1 MKLKLMKL
9 KDVHLCLD
17 FMPSKFKK
25 IVKADLG
32 QQAASQKTI
41 KLFKNKRFKNIDSI
55 LQNHGIKA
63 IFFLKLSPVLP
74 INMLNYILGGFES
87 K

>member
-1 MKLKLMKL
+1 MQLKLMKL

-17 FMPSKFKK
+17 FMPSKFKT

-41 KLFKNKRFKNIDSI
+41 KLFKNKRFKNI
-55 LQNHGIKA
+55 LQRLSKKTKIKTTCLTA
-63 IFFLKLSPVLP
+63 EKVL
-74 INMLNYILGGFES
+74 
-87 K
+87 